1 MLHYMGTFYLKK
13 IAESRVP
20 QGFSYFNGS
29 KFGLVCS
36 RLHQDM
42 AFLENLF
49 PLCAVPNVVAME

>member
-29 KFGLVCS
+29 KFGLGTARTGDGLCQGRAYAS
-36 RLHQDM
+36 
-42 AFLENLF
+42 LF
-49 PLCAVPNVVAME
+49 KP